1 MTEWIGTARDVTER
15 KPAKAAQRRSE
26 EWLAGQKEAFQSAL
40 NGAPLA
46 QSLGILARTAIEQ
59 TDRNSRCA
67 FYIANGDGT
76 KLHHLLGMSEPYARL
91 VDGFKIGLDSLAC
104 GLAMA
109 TGEPVITPD
118 VLLEPRWKSW
128 LWLAQ
133 EHHFRACW
141 SFPVKTF
148 GGAVVGTFA
157 MYFSEPRSSAPGDL
171 ELAATL
177 TTTAAIIISRHQEAD
192 QRERAVLALRESE
205 ARLQAAVTLVK
216 LGCYSWNPQTNE
228 LQWDDTSRAM
238 WGLPA
243 GAPVDYA
250 LWRASI
256 HPEDLSRVDAAV
268 QQCIDP
274 SGDGIYDIEFRVIGR
289 MDGVERWIATCG
301 QTQFDANT
309 PVSFF
314 GVALD
319 ITDRKRIERSLERRV
334 EARTHEL
341 EEANQRLRSQI
352 ERREKAEAEV
362 EQLLR
367 LEAIGQIT
375 SGIAHD
381 FNNLSCVV
389 LINARLLSHKIHDD
403 DDREGIQLICDA
415 AEHGVKLTTQ
425 LLAFSRKQR
434 LTPEAVD
441 FNRTI
446 AGMRDLLSAT
456 MGGTI
461 RLKTRFA
468 HDLWPA
474 AVDPTQI
481 QSIILNLVINARD
494 AMTAGGLLTLETF
507 NITIENESAG
517 PLAPPPGQYVGLTVS
532 DTGIG
537 IPDDVLPH
545 IFEPFFTTKKPG
557 RNSGL
562 GLAQVFGFAKQSG
575 GGVKI
580 ETCVGKGTSVKVFL
594 PRAEDS
600 LSHQQKAEAGQD
612 TPSNMTVRILVVDD
626 DESVLR
632 SMLRMLKAVGYSALG
647 AASGAEAL
655 ELIARDSKI
664 DLVLVDFAMPDMT
677 GVDLAKAI
685 QAKNRSLPVLLV
697 TGYADREGL
706 LNLDEAQILQK
717 PYSEQELVKRITSIL
732 GSPHETEYKAV
743 RRETGKE

>member
-1 MTEWIGTARDVTER
+1 
-15 KPAKAAQRRSE
+15 
-26 EWLAGQKEAFQSAL
+26 
-40 NGAPLA
+40 
-46 QSLGILARTAIEQ
+46 
-59 TDRNSRCA
+59 
-67 FYIANGDGT
+67 
-76 KLHHLLGMSEPYARL
+76 MSESYARL

-104 GLAMA
+104 GLAVA

-133 EHHFRACW
+133 EHDFRACW

-148 GGAVVGTFA
+148 GGTVVGTFA
-157 MYFSEPRSSAPGDL
+157 MYFSEPRSPTPGDL

-192 QRERAVLALRESE
+192 QRERAGLALRESE
-205 ARLQAAVTLVK
+205 ARLQAAVNLVK
-216 LGCYSWNPQTNE
+216 LGCYSWNPQTDE
-228 LQWDDTSRAM
+228 LQWDDTLRAM

-243 GAPVDYA
+243 GAPVDHA
-250 LWRASI
+250 LWRACI
-256 HPEDLSRVDAAV
+256 HPEDLSRVEAAV
-268 QQCIDP
+268 QQCSDP
-274 SGDGIYDIEFRVIGR
+274 SGDGIYDIEYRVIGR
-289 MDGVERWIATCG
+289 MDGVERWVATRG
-301 QTQFDANT
+301 QTQFNANT

-319 ITDRKRIERSLERRV
+319 ITDRKRIEGSLERRV
-334 EARTHEL
+334 EARTREL

-381 FNNLSCVV
+381 FNNLLFVV
-389 LINARLLSHKIHDD
+389 LINARLLSHRIHDD
-403 DDREGIQLICDA
+403 DDRKGIQLICDA

-461 RLKTRFA
+461 RLKTTVA
-468 HDLWPA
+468 DDLWPA

-507 NITIENESAG
+507 NITIDNVSAG
-517 PLAPPPGQYVGLTVS
+517 PLHPPPGQYVGLTVS

-575 GGVKI
+575 GGVEI

-600 LSHQQKAEAGQD
+600 LNHQQKAEAGQD
-612 TPSNMTVRILVVDD
+612 TPANMTVRILVVDD

-632 SMLRMLKAVGYSALG
+632 SMLRMLKAAGYSALR

-664 DLVLVDFAMPDMT
+664 DLVLSDFAMPDMT

-685 QAKNRSLPVLLV
+685 RATNRSLPVLLV

-706 LNLDEAQILQK
+706 SNLDEAQILQK
-717 PYSEQELVKRITSIL
+717 PFSEQELVKRIMSIL
-732 GSPHETEYKAV
+732 GSPHETEYKA
-743 RRETGKE
+743 R